1 MLGVA
6 RLQDFAIHLLNF
18 IIEGVSVNLRRR
30 ASCMRRIRLSRSVRD
45 GTSANVNLLYPALAL
60 LLTVFAIAP
69 LAYPG
74 FFQSYTG
81 YTAVYNLI
89 DLDGHLSSIFT
100 WSPVWGHAYDFLRMD
115 GPLGYWFAE
124 IVHLAGFSFL
134 AAIKITYALSFL
146 VSAFGMF
153 KLARHVLQNDA
164 AALLAS
170 ALYVYFPAHIAAVY
184 LRGNFGEAV
193 AWSLFPL
200 ALWSLLDLAEQ
211 VKSARRDALWCIL
224 CYAALMLAQPGLA
237 ILFGILS
244 GIWLFVLPVRSA
256 GRRPT
261 LKSPALIAMLAGL
274 ALGLVLQLPA
284 LLPQSQVSA
293 PNTFVPAFVYPF
305 QLLSASWG
313 TDMPRGSFMEN
324 APYQIGFA
332 ALGLT
337 ILAVALLLRRPDPL
351 SENPPRRLTWFAV
364 GSSLVLL
371 VLMMPLA
378 APLWD
383 LGLGLFLQY
392 PFQLLAFVG
401 LLLSLA
407 AASVVLADP
416 RLHEFPLLAALVI
429 VPLLAVYPYLAPEF
443 TDFAPVK
450 PALARFNNDELA
462 LLDAKIVR
470 PPGTWRHGATVE
482 LDLTWQALKQP
493 NRDYTV
499 FLHILDQN
507 GQPWGATDEKPQ
519 GGTLSTLQWV
529 PGRVISGTHSVQID
543 LNGPPEGYH
552 MELGIYQ
559 TATGERAV
567 TETGATELR
576 IDQNRH

>member
-1 MLGVA
+1 M
-6 RLQDFAIHLLNF
+6 NS
-18 IIEGVSVNLRRR
+18 IINAVSVNLRRSEPFSR
-30 ASCMRRIRLSRSVRD
+30 TIRD
-45 GTSANVNLLYPALAL
+45 ETSANINLLYPALAL

-74 FFQSYTG
+74 FFQSHTG
-81 YTAVYNLI
+81 YSVVYNLI
-89 DLDGHLSSIFT
+89 DLDAHLPGILA

-124 IVHLAGFSFL
+124 IIHLAGFSFL

-146 VSAFGMF
+146 LSAFGMF
-153 KLARHVLQNDA
+153 QLARRILQNDA

-184 LRGNFGEAV
+184 IRGNFGEAI
-193 AWSLFPL
+193 AWSLFPF

-211 VKSARRDALWCIL
+211 PLPARRPALWSL
-224 CYAALMLAQPGLA
+224 LSFAALMLAQPGLA
-237 ILFGILS
+237 ILFAILS
-244 GIWLFVLPVRSA
+244 SVWLFLLPSRSA
-256 GRRPT
+256 GRPT
-261 LKSPALIAMLAGL
+261 LNSPALIAILAGL
-274 ALGLVLQLPA
+274 ALGLVVQLPA
-284 LLPQSQVSA
+284 LLPQSQFSA
-293 PNTFVPAFVYPF
+293 PNGFVPAFVYPF
-305 QLLSASWG
+305 QFLSASWG
-313 TDMPRGSFMEN
+313 TDLPRGSFTEN

-351 SENPPRRLTWFAV
+351 SENPVRRLVWFAIA
-364 GSSLVLL
+364 SSIVLL

-383 LGLGLFLQY
+383 FGPGLFLQY

-401 LLLSLA
+401 MLLSLA
-407 AASVVLADP
+407 AASVVLGDS
-416 RLHEFPLLAALVI
+416 RLHTIPLLAALVI
-429 VPLLAVYPYLAPEF
+429 VPLLAVYPYLAPDF
-443 TDFAPVK
+443 TDFAPAK

-493 NRDYTV
+493 NRDYTL

-507 GQPWGATDEKPQ
+507 NQPWGATDEKPQ
-519 GGTLSTLQWV
+519 GDTLSTLQWV
-529 PGRVISGTHSVQID
+529 PGRVISGTHTVQID

-552 MELGIYQ
+552 LELGIYQ
-559 TATGERAV
+559 TTTGERAP
-567 TETGATELR
+567 TETGATGIR
-576 IDQNRH
+576 IEEQRP